1 MSEYI
6 APLREMRF
14 VLTELAGLDEI
25 SALPGFEDATP
36 DTVEAVLEEAGKFA
50 AGVLAPLNRVGD
62 LQGARWENGHVFTP
76 PGWRDAYDQFR
87 DAGWTALAIPKE
99 YGGQGLPQLVSA
111 MVEEMWN
118 GSNLAFALCPFL
130 NRGAIA
136 ALEVAGSQQIK
147 QRYLQKMVSGEWTG
161 TMNLTEP
168 QAGSDLAALRTRAV
182 PGADGTY
189 GIQGQKIF
197 ISYGEHDLADNIVH
211 LVLARTPDAPAG
223 TKGISLFVVPKVL
236 VDNEGT
242 LGARNDVRCASIEH
256 KLGIH
261 GSPTAMLA
269 FGDAGGAV
277 GHLVGQE
284 NRGLEYMFV
293 MMNEARFA
301 VGLQGIG
308 LAERAYQRALA
319 YARERV
325 QGSEV
330 GRKDGARVAIIRHP
344 DVRRMLMSMKCR
356 IEAMRALAAVVAA
369 SLDRAHAHP
378 DAATRRQ
385 NQAFVDLMMPVVKAW
400 STENGMDIASLGV
413 QIHGGMGLVEETGAA
428 QHMRDTR
435 ITTIYEGTTGIQAGD
450 LVGRK
455 IAREGGSTILRVI
468 AQMAEVGALLAKQ
481 DDANLRAIGYALG
494 NGTQALASS
503 VRFVVETYERDPKR
517 VLVGAVPFLELFGI
531 VAGGWQMGRS
541 ALAASRLLGQ
551 GDDDSAFLRTKIL
564 TARFY
569 ADHFLSRVSGLA
581 STVAFGSEAA
591 MAMADD
597 NF

>member
-413 QIHGGMGLVEETGAA
+413 QIHGGMGFVEETGAA
-428 QHMRDTR
+428 QHLRDAR

-455 IAREGGSTILRVI
+455 IAREGGRTILWVI
-468 AQMAEVGALLAKQ
+468 AQMVEVGALLAKQ
-481 DDANLRAIGYALG
+481 DDADLSTIGYALG

-581 STVAFGSEAA
+581 STVALGSEAA
-591 MAMADD
+591 IAMADE